1 MDNSEWVPKCKEMIS
16 KIGETKCERRIL
28 YYLLVVDVD
37 DLLDSP
43 KNKQMAHK
51 LKSNSK
57 SLYIKPLKDE
67 AEIIENRDN
76 RNNIDIN
83 ENINKIKDIM
93 KYIEDEDIF
102 DLKK

>member
-1 MDNSEWVPKCKEMIS
+1 MDNSEWIPKCKEMIS
-16 KIGETKCERRIL
+16 EIAETKCDRRIL
-28 YYLLVVDVD
+28 YYLLVLDVD

-43 KNKQMAHK
+43 KNKRMAHK
-51 LKSNSK
+51 LKSNSA

-67 AEIIENRDN
+67 AGIIEKVENV
-76 RNNIDIN
+76 DIN
-83 ENINKIKDIM
+83 ESINKIKDIM

>member
-1 MDNSEWVPKCKEMIS
+1 
-16 KIGETKCERRIL
+16 
-28 YYLLVVDVD
+28 VD

-67 AEIIENRDN
+67 AEIIENSDN
-76 RNNIDIN
+76 RYNIDIS
-83 ENINKIKDIM
+83 INKIKDIM
-93 KYIEDEDIF
+93 KYIDDEDIF